1 MFYKQRAIYVHLGCQ
16 VLLVISSF
24 HTWYGPSHHPHRQR
38 LTPTAPLRPPLPS
51 PWSCPLP
58 GFRLMTSD
66 SPLRGAS
73 CLQSAVRLLVI
84 IFQSVTLVSALW
96 RCEEE
101 RGRRP
106 WLPGWLRRRSAV
118 GTLCVCVCG
127 MKRRRWR
134 RRRWNRPSL
143 RFARRLLVMLHDRVS
158 VLKRHSVC
166 WMCLRVQSV
175 MFFTS
180 MLSLQGPMRFL
191 FYNRCW
197 LHQ

>member
-1 MFYKQRAIYVHLGCQ
+1 MFSPLHCFTCFTSREQFMCISAVRSSSLFPPSTHGMA
-16 VLLVISSF
+16 LLII
-24 HTWYGPSHHPHRQR
+24 HTASASPPPPRTPSPS
-38 LTPTAPLRPPLPS
+38 PPLPS

-127 MKRRRWR
+127 LKWRRR

-143 RFARRLLVMLHDRVS
+143 RFAHRLS
-158 VLKRHSVC
+158 VV
-166 WMCLRVQSV
+166 
-175 MFFTS
+175 
-180 MLSLQGPMRFL
+180 
-191 FYNRCW
+191 
-197 LHQ
+197 